1 MLRRF
6 AIAFAA
12 TVAIAN
18 APGRAD
24 AASATVSGEFA
35 VGGGGFGRS
44 PAHRGGAAL
53 QPGAASRSGGSGAR
67 PGGGYAGTNPGYG
80 SGSHESGGWYQRG
93 WGGTLSPGW
102 GYGFG
107 TNLGGL
113 GR

>member
-1 MLRRF
+1 MLRRL
-6 AIAFAA
+6 AIAFTA

-35 VGGGGFGRS
+35 GGGGGFSRS
-44 PAHRGGAAL
+44 LPH
-53 QPGAASRSGGSGAR
+53 RSGGALRSGAANR
-67 PGGGYAGTNPGYG
+67 FGESAARAGSGYAGTNPRVG
-80 SGSHESGGWYQRG
+80 SGSHDNGGWYQRG

-107 TNLGGL
+107 TNLGGV